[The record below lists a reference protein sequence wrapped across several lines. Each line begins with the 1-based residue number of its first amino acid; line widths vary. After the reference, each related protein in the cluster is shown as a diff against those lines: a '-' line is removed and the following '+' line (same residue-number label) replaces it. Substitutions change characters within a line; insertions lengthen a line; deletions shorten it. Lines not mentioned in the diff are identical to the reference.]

1 MKDIT
6 IGIIIGIVIIGIFV
20 GIGIFLNINMP
31 KDVEIPNLI
40 GLTVD
45 KAEKVV
51 KEIGLYIEVKGE
63 NTEGTIVYQD
73 PPFSE
78 GATVKNNTVIWV
90 RLNKEKN

>member
-45 KAEKVV
+45 EAKKSG
-51 KEIGLYIEVKGE
+51 KRNWIIY
-63 NTEGTIVYQD
+63 
-73 PPFSE
+73 
-78 GATVKNNTVIWV
+78 
-90 RLNKEKN
+90 

>member
-1 MKDIT
+1 MRDIT

-20 GIGIFLNINMP
+20 GISIFLSANKP
-31 KDVEIPNLI
+31 KNVEIPNLI

-45 KAEKVV
+45 EAEKVV

-63 NTEGTIVYQD
+63 NTEGTIAYQD

>member
-1 MKDIT
+1 MRDIT

-20 GIGIFLNINMP
+20 GISIFLSANMP

-45 KAEKVV
+45 EAKKVV
-51 KEIGLYIEVKGE
+51 KEIGLYIEVEGE
-63 NTEGTIVYQD
+63 NTEGIIVYQV

-78 GATVKNNTVIWV
+78 GASVKNNTVIFV
-90 RLNKEKN
+90 KLNKEKN

>member
-1 MKDIT
+1 MRDIT

-20 GIGIFLNINMP
+20 GIAIFLNINMP

-40 GLTVD
+40 GLTVGE
-45 KAEKVV
+45 AEKVV

-78 GATVKNNTVIWV
+78 GATVKNNTVIWI

>member
-45 KAEKVV
+45 EAEKVV

>member
-45 KAEKVV
+45 EAKKVV
-51 KEIGLYIEVKGE
+51 KEIGLYIEVEGE
-63 NTEGTIVYQD
+63 NTEGTIVYQVT
-73 PPFSE
+73 PFSE
-78 GATVKNNTVIWV
+78 GATVKNNTVIFV
-90 RLNKEKN
+90 KLNKEF